1 MISQPLTML
10 RINKLGKPYV
20 QSTDPSINHDLVEN
34 DMWLNPDTGTMR
46 IWNGSS
52 WDNMQFGGSAIMDN
66 CITNRMIAND
76 ISASKIVTGILRSQ
90 DGSFYLDLETGEAQ
104 LLNLMLGGQVEG
116 NIIATS
122 SNGLTRVRL
131 RGRDGNRDVTA
142 GVLFERKDDSEG
154 GSEWENAGQL
164 YFSYSA
170 RQTFSCI
177 QNYQIGAYNPDRPN
191 QATNAGSTDGLMF
204 RPVSTDWLDAAH
216 VTYHGVRLRKRD
228 AIGDSFVDRSYV
240 MNAIG
245 NCMTGSAVQ
254 CDGIVTCTY
263 QMNDIMQLDFNLK
276 ITTAGSGS
284 SDFGISRNLIRQLDA
299 NIPIIT
305 PMDGGKLEIYTSS
318 GALVTSNVGGTFM
331 ANGALWQPAHISGG
345 AITGITESEMTSG
358 LTLVGTCYGK
368 YSFEDGGGE

>member
-20 QSTDPSINHDLVEN
+20 QSTDPSITHDLVQN
-34 DMWLNPDTGTMR
+34 DMWLNPDTGTMKL
-46 IWNGSS
+46 WNGTS
-52 WDNMQFGGSAIMDN
+52 WDNMQFGGSAIMDD

-76 ISASKIVTGILRSQ
+76 ISASKIVTGILKSQ
-90 DGSFYLDLETGEAQ
+90 DGSFYLDLESGEAQ

-131 RGRDGNRDVTA
+131 RGREGEIDVTA
-142 GVLFERKDDSEG
+142 GVVFERRDDTDENT
-154 GSEWENAGQL
+154 EWENAGQL

-170 RQTFSCI
+170 RQTYAAI
-177 QNYQIGAYNPDRPN
+177 QNYQIGSYSSDRPN
-191 QATNAGSTDGLMF
+191 QATNAGGTDGLMF
-204 RPVSTDWLDAAH
+204 RPISTDWLNSAH
-216 VTYHGVRLRKRD
+216 VTYHGIRLRSRD
-228 AIGDSFVDRSYV
+228 TIGDSFADRPYV
-240 MNAIG
+240 MNTIG
-245 NCMTGSAVQ
+245 NCMSGTAVQ

-284 SDFGISRNLIRQLDA
+284 ADYGISRNLLRQLNAD
-299 NIPIIT
+299 IPIIT
-305 PMDGGKLEIYTSS
+305 PMDGGKLEIYTSA
-318 GALVTSNVGGTFM
+318 GALVTSHIGSTFL
-331 ANGALWQPAHISGG
+331 ANGALWEPAHISVG
-345 AITGITESEMTSG
+345 AITGLAESAMTSG
-358 LTLVGTCYGK
+358 LTLVGTCYGT

>member
-20 QSTDPSINHDLVEN
+20 QSTDPSINHDLVQN
-34 DMWLNPDTGTMR
+34 DMWLNPETGTMR
-46 IWNGSS
+46 LWNGTS
-52 WDNMQFGGSAIMDN
+52 WDNMQFGGSAIMDD

-76 ISASKIVTGILRSQ
+76 ISASKIVTGILKSQ
-90 DGSFYLDLETGEAQ
+90 DGSFYLDLESGEAQ

-131 RGRDGNRDVTA
+131 RGREGERDVTA
-142 GVLFERKDDSEG
+142 GVVFERRDDTDENTG
-154 GSEWENAGQL
+154 WDNAGQL

-170 RQTFSCI
+170 RQTYAAI
-177 QNYQIGAYNPDRPN
+177 QNYQIGSYSSDRPN
-191 QATNAGSTDGLMF
+191 QATNAGGTDGLMF
-204 RPVSTDWLDAAH
+204 RPVSTDWLNSAH
-216 VTYHGVRLRKRD
+216 VTYHGIRLRSRE
-228 AIGDSFVDRSYV
+228 ALGDSFADRPYV

-245 NCMTGSAVQ
+245 NCMSGTAVQ

-263 QMNDIMQLDFNLK
+263 QMNDIMQIDFNIK

-284 SDFGISRNLIRQLDA
+284 SAYGISRNLLRQLNAD
-299 NIPIIT
+299 IPIIT
-305 PMDGGKLEIYTSS
+305 PMDGGKLEVYTSA
-318 GALVTSNVGGTFM
+318 GALVTSRIGQTFM
-331 ANGALWQPAHISGG
+331 ANDALWQPAHISGG
-345 AITGITESEMTSG
+345 AITGLAESVMTSG

-368 YSFEDGGGE
+368 YSLGD